1 MYIHIGHCKKIHMII
16 IQWVSSTWLVHSS
29 SNLDVTPAWLGKY
42 QKRNVFFCILSKT
55 AKKEM
60 LLHLY
65 IYLFIITD
73 SKLFDFLDEINVC
86 PKPFWP
92 RHEKDNQNPEHMTST
107 SRGPIVCKIH
117 REIGGTLAMVAL
129 IINPIYT

>member
-42 QKRNVFFCILSKT
+42 QKRNVFSAFCPRQQ
-55 AKKEM
+55 KKRCC
-60 LLHLY
+60 Y
-65 IYLFIITD
+65 IYTSIYSSLP
-73 SKLFDFLDEINVC
+73 SKLFDFLGEINVC